1 MLPVDYW
8 KRIISEDIIGSLAS
22 SAGLA
27 RELPIS
33 NVGVKNIG
41 STGFT
46 HQTLMPTEA
55 AKLCFCMHIHHS
67 CTRTIN
73 ANNAHKKEC
82 CCKLSFILLKR
93 CRGGEERLKKL
104 SRMMV
109 AATCFSFYYCR
120 TKQLVVSLF
129 YDLVL
134 PLSYLYQWYWRL
146 GLRYLPFFRHSDK
159 SGYALTRHI
168 HHIQV
173 GARQANGLCF
183 SPSLAFIL
191 VGL

>member
-1 MLPVDYW
+1 MSLFGKYFGSVITTGEFEILIDDFLDLVSSVVLPMDYW

-22 SAGLA
+22 SAVLA

-41 STGFT
+41 STCFT

-73 ANNAHKKEC
+73 TNNAHKKEC

-120 TKQLVVSLF
+120 TKLFSGKPILRFGAASFVFISVVLASWAALF
-129 YDLVL
+129 A
-134 PLSYLYQWYWRL
+134 
-146 GLRYLPFFRHSDK
+146 FFP
-159 SGYALTRHI
+159 A
-168 HHIQV
+168 
-173 GARQANGLCF
+173 
-183 SPSLAFIL
+183 
-191 VGL
+191 